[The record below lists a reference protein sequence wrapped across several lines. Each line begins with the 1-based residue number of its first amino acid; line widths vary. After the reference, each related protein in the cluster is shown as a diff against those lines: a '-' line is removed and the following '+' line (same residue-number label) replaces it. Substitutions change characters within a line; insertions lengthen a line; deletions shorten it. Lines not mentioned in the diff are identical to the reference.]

1 MENSSSRI
9 LTTHVDSL
17 VRPPEIRGLMRGKE
31 FGQEYDREELARGV
45 RSGVGEVVQRQL
57 AESIGIPSDG
67 EYGKS
72 EFSAY
77 VTECLRVL
85 NPVPRT
91 RTRAFYSIG
100 AGPVNISR
108 IISGIRP
115 DGRERIRRA
124 GRLHRTNHLPRPSGC
139 ADLTVS

>member
-77 VTECLRVL
+77 MTECLRVL

-100 AGPVNISR
+100 AGDRSIFRKFYLEYDQTAESASGGPVVCTGPITYQ
-108 IISGIRP
+108 GQ
-115 DGRERIRRA
+115 A
-124 GRLHRTNHLPRPSGC
+124 AAQT
-139 ADLTVS
+139 